1 MTLKSRV
8 KIKKITKLSDNH
20 FQLDRYDIEYQRKDG
35 TWQAQMREV
44 YDCGDA
50 ATILLYNL
58 QKQTII
64 LIRQLRVPCF
74 LNGHESALLETP
86 AGLLDGMSPEK
97 RILEEIEE
105 ETGFRISKVEKIYD
119 AFASPG
125 ALKSKTIFFIG
136 EYTDKDK
143 VSNGG
148 GLEDEGEEIEVIE
161 MPFKAAVKM
170 LESNEIQDMKTILLV
185 QYAMLKI
192 FKS

>member
-1 MTLKSRV
+1 MVLAEALFLGFPVVAFSVGGVSDAV
-8 KIKKITKLSDNH
+8 KN
-20 FQLDRYDIEYQRKDG
+20 
-35 TWQAQMREV
+35 
-44 YDCGDA
+44 
-50 ATILLYNL
+50 
-58 QKQTII
+58 
-64 LIRQLRVPCF
+64 
-74 LNGHESALLETP
+74 
-86 AGLLDGMSPEK
+86 
-97 RILEEIEE
+97 E
-105 ETGFRISKVEKIYD
+105 ETGFLISKVEKIYD

-143 VSNGG
+143 VSDGG

-170 LESNEIQDMKTILLV
+170 LENNEIQDMKTIMLL

>member
-1 MTLKSRV
+1 MSLKSRV
-8 KIKKITKLSDNH
+8 KIKNVTNLSDNY
-20 FQLDRYDIEYQRKDG
+20 FMLDRYDIEYQREDG
-35 TWQAQMREV
+35 TWQPQMREV

-74 LNGHESALLETP
+74 LNGHEAALLETP
-86 AGLLDGMSPEK
+86 AGLLDDISPEK
-97 RILEEIEE
+97 RIIEEAEE
-105 ETGFRISKVEKIYD
+105 ETGFKISKVEKIYEG
-119 AFASPG
+119 FACPG
-125 ALKSKTIFFIG
+125 ALKQKVHFFIG

-143 VSNGG
+143 VSDGG

-170 LESNEIQDMKTILLV
+170 LENNEIQDMKTIMLL
-185 QYAMLKI
+185 QYAILKI